1 MVLKASTTSSKYLH
15 SSLSLPRSRIVDN
28 GHHHAIIVD
37 IMENQAELRISE
49 LWRLWKP
56 RSITL
61 TTAQTTAL
69 GISKRAHVYA
79 WLYEL
84 GIQPDRYIVRKASYG
99 GHIEIRFG
107 YSEDLGFI
115 RMSGIIPD

>member
-1 MVLKASTTSSKYLH
+1 MSNYLH
-15 SSLSLPRSRIVDN
+15 YCLSLHRSRIVDN
-28 GHHHAIIVD
+28 VLNHAIIVD
-37 IMENQAELRISE
+37 IMEIPAETTISE
-49 LWRLWKP
+49 LWRQWAE

-61 TTAQTTAL
+61 TVAQTSVL
-69 GISKRAHVYA
+69 GITKRAHVYD

-99 GHIEIRFG
+99 RGHIEIRFG

-115 RMSGIIPD
+115 RMSGLIPD

>member
-1 MVLKASTTSSKYLH
+1 MSNLLH
-15 SSLSLPRSRIVDN
+15 SSLSLHRSRIVDN
-28 GHHHAIIVD
+28 ADHRAIILD
-37 IMENQAELRISE
+37 IMQIPEEPSISE

-69 GISKRAHVYA
+69 GISKRAHVYD

>member
-1 MVLKASTTSSKYLH
+1 MQI
-15 SSLSLPRSRIVDN
+15 P
-28 GHHHAIIVD
+28 
-37 IMENQAELRISE
+37 AEPSISE
-49 LWRLWKP
+49 LWRQWKS

-69 GISKRAHVYA
+69 GISKRAHVYD

>member
-1 MVLKASTTSSKYLH
+1 MLL
-15 SSLSLPRSRIVDN
+15 DN
-28 GHHHAIIVD
+28 TLDRAIILD

-61 TTAQTTAL
+61 TTAQTSEL
-69 GISKRAHVYA
+69 GITKRAHVYD

>member
-1 MVLKASTTSSKYLH
+1 MSNYSEYC
-15 SSLSLPRSRIVDN
+15 LSLHRSRIVDN
-28 GHHHAIIVD
+28 ADHRAIILD
-37 IMENQAELRISE
+37 IMQIPAEPSISE
-49 LWRLWKP
+49 LWRQWKS

-84 GIQPDRYIVRKASYG
+84 GIQPDRYICRKASYG